1 MGQYQYNERDD
12 MNFSANKLRQEMEE
26 RIRQEEYQRYLAE
39 IDRDVKHNDIYGPA
53 SKMLERTIRREI
65 MSDDIARGVR
75 EVALVGGLVG
85 SIAGGIALCIA
96 SGASDAAY
104 NNAMERAMKDYE
116 SERSEQVNR
125 FVDEGMS
132 KQVQSLGELN
142 ERVAEKRQELEYG
155 QNAAYVEYRETRQ
168 EAQQTISD
176 ARDAYN
182 ARKEEI
188 AQASKAATENN
199 KQQITT
205 VVQEYK
211 KEIDRIKSEY
221 PEGPQRNE
229 ELQKAN
235 ERRAE
240 SMQRIAHD
248 YHLTQV
254 DLQFHTKMAEHDF
267 NSVVEKQK
275 EVITQAQTKMDNS
288 IAEARAGLS
297 NAETQLASFQANMY
311 SRDDMN
317 RSVMEA
323 IHQGHSGNFDNM
335 HNAVV
340 HNATGTFGEIRAAS
354 AAIAGG
360 SMAEAAAHAR
370 VAMSNAMFN
379 NGSSAEERFAQ
390 TIMSNHK
397 DIGLAIA
404 QQFGTKE
411 ERDLLSKCASFEKE
425 LNAYKVEK
433 DRAAREGLPEPPK
446 PKSPVSEAD
455 VAKAN
460 AIVSK
465 YSGSMDSEKDMMQSI
480 SMMRKSA
487 NELTAQNDRIQLA
500 NVAANKELANLNNK
514 AANVEKQLAQLTAD
528 HKLLERGKTA
538 DGVKLT
544 DAQRKELMARIGNA
558 NVQDLQKQLLDI
570 KTKQKGINNDIAK
583 NNNLIAQNN
592 KLITAIDRH
601 TNRLEKNGKAILQT
615 ARRSQPVTLFGGIL
629 KDDKGGALIKLKYK
643 DKNGNLHYITK
654 KAKNPNKAANDMQK
668 KGINKIFNSVSKISR
683 EVKKE
688 MNKGNAFQNELMKNA
703 RSMSNF
709 ARKYDLAIGI
719 GSTAIRMLGKVG
731 KPLGNGMM
739 KAGKNIF
746 KKIGG
751 NNATRLG
758 NMMKGLSQNAK
769 FQKFVKVG
777 KIAGN
782 SGKAIGG
789 KLLKAPSAILKA
801 PMKLMNAPQE
811 LAKGAAKVA
820 WRTTRKV
827 TGVTVRGAKKVTKKA
842 LKATV
847 GKTRFGKKI
856 SSVFSSAKNKLNAFK
871 QSLSKLNPMKFL
883 KKKLAGLISTLT
895 SALTSVLSF
904 CGTILLYVLGA
915 IAGFAG
921 IVIVVIIL
929 ASLLLSI
936 INAIFNWLKSLGAEY
951 DTYVINNPN
960 YILNQAVNYRYEE
973 LQILESIEG
982 GGLVPSV
989 DPIEFNKMGWWMF
1002 GAVDITSLRG
1012 SSDLNNLAY
1021 DPSLA
1026 DVLLTSYNEGAY
1038 KGVAAIGK
1046 TFKTYYNNLSF
1057 TTFLRQYDKA
1067 NISYYPY
1074 DAYTDGSL
1082 SGDTPSLYEISNAKD
1097 VLAMVDTLYQDADE
1111 DASENDDDKKRMQVH
1126 EVLAYLGIGDYR
1138 QRIKYKDDD
1147 IPTYKENLFWRTHKL
1162 VYKSG
1167 TSTNQ
1172 IKYHTTK
1179 KSSSD
1184 ENSYI
1189 VNSSYI
1195 YSRNADGTFK
1205 KYADGSYQTSY
1216 TSSLACDNSHQET
1229 ITLKYDEVTY
1239 TSPHRTQSQYNW
1251 TYRDEYPMY
1260 TIANL
1265 DVIDGVKTNA
1275 TKLTPSQLFYYSHSL
1290 DYLLT
1295 TYPTYGTSGGTGV
1308 GIKNNQGTE
1317 LTINTTYYGTNY
1329 KTATELATLKGML
1342 DDASSDCRVT
1352 FYRQS
1357 GTSFRVVDSS
1367 GYYLGTYNIRGS
1379 DSGHLLNMITQYTV
1393 GSTTYTFNTASNS
1406 WDGTNL
1412 EAFFITWDA
1421 SESKFNFKVIA
1432 APYKSGVSVQSRLK
1446 DAINIDSNGTQC
1458 SFLLPYFSGVDMV
1471 ASCDC
1476 EKIRNAEEKT
1486 LYYTY
1491 CTGHLDLEVG
1501 VIVTTIDDGDAL
1513 FKAAREMRTFPKWK
1527 KSDNEGFLGIVI
1539 YSNDDYASGWGSY
1552 TLRTF
1557 NPSNDWKSDSKLIEV
1572 ARSKAA
1578 VDHEYEVEDDEES
1591 ISKVRGQAYTIDG
1604 AKAFKVLDNRTIQLL
1619 LRFNNQSYYVYS
1631 FTSGEQVGLSAD
1643 NGNGVKSKYDIRIY
1657 GDKGKFEPHVGD

>member
-39 IDRDVKHNDIYGPA
+39 IDRDVKSNDIYGPA

-116 SERSEQVNR
+116 SERSEQINR
-125 FVDEGMS
+125 YVDEGMS
-132 KQVQSLGELN
+132 RQVQSLGELN

-317 RSVMEA
+317 RSVMDA
-323 IHQGHSGNFDNM
+323 MNNGHSGNFDSM

-340 HNATGTFGEIRAAS
+340 HNATGTFSEVKAAG
-354 AAIAGG
+354 AAMVGG
-360 SMAEAAAHAR
+360 SMADAAIHAR
-370 VAMSNAMFN
+370 AAIGNAIFN

-411 ERDLLSKCASFEKE
+411 ERELLSKCASFEKE

-433 DRAAREGLPEPPK
+433 DRAMREGLPEPPR

-455 VAKAN
+455 VSKAN

-487 NELTAQNDRIQLA
+487 NELVAQNDRIQLA
-500 NVAANKELANLNNK
+500 NVAANKELANLNSK
-514 AANVEKQLAQLTAD
+514 AANIEKQIAQLNAD

-544 DAQRKELMARIGNA
+544 DAQRKELMARIGGA
-558 NVQDLQKQLLDI
+558 NVGDLQKQLLDI

-592 KLITAIDRH
+592 KLVTAIDRH

-654 KAKNPNKAANDMQK
+654 KAKDPNKAANDMQK
-668 KGINKIFNSVSKISR
+668 KGINKIFNSIGKISR

-688 MNKGNAFQNELMKNA
+688 MNKGNAVQNEIMKTA
-703 RSMSNF
+703 RGMSNF

-777 KIAGN
+777 RIAGN

-789 KLLKAPSAILKA
+789 KLLRAPSAILKA

-820 WRTTRKV
+820 WRTTRKI
-827 TGVTVRGAKKVTKKA
+827 TGVTVRGAKKVTKKVM
-842 LKATV
+842 KNTV
-847 GKTRFGKKI
+847 GKTKFGKKI
-856 SSVFSSAKNKLNAFK
+856 SSMFSSAKNRLNAFK

-895 SALTSVLSF
+895 SALSSILSF

-915 IAGFAG
+915 VAGFAG

-951 DTYVINNPN
+951 DTYVINKPN

-982 GGLVPSV
+982 GSLVPSI

-1002 GAVDITSLRG
+1002 GAMDITSLREN
-1012 SSDLNNLAY
+1012 SNINNLAY
-1021 DPSLA
+1021 DPLLA

-1046 TFKTYYNNLSF
+1046 TFKTSYNTLSF
-1057 TTFLRQYDKA
+1057 TTFLRKYDKT

-1147 IPTYKENLFWRTHKL
+1147 IATYKENLFWRTHKL
-1162 VYKSG
+1162 VYTNG
-1167 TSTNQ
+1167 TKTSQ

-1179 KSSSD
+1179 QSSSNAD
-1184 ENSYI
+1184 SYI

-1195 YSRNADGTFK
+1195 YSRNS
-1205 KYADGSYQTSY
+1205 DGSFKTNSNGTYKTESI
-1216 TSSLACDNSHQET
+1216 SGLACDSSHQQT
-1229 ITLKYDEVTY
+1229 LALKYDTVTY
-1239 TSPHRTQSQYNW
+1239 TSPHQNQYQYNW
-1251 TYRDEYPMY
+1251 AHRDEYDMDHWRNSRVIENKQY
-1260 TIANL
+1260 YAN
-1265 DVIDGVKTNA
+1265 
-1275 TKLTPSQLFYYSHSL
+1275 KLTASQLFYYYNSL
-1290 DYLLT
+1290 DYSLT
-1295 TYPTYGTSGGTGV
+1295 TYPSTASSGGVTSRS
-1308 GIKNNQGTE
+1308 GTA
-1317 LTINTTYYGTNY
+1317 LTYATVYYGTNT

-1342 DDASSDCRVT
+1342 NDASSDCRVT
-1352 FYRQS
+1352 FYRQT
-1357 GTSFRVVDSS
+1357 GASFRVVDSS
-1367 GYYLGTYNIRGS
+1367 GYYLGTYNIRS
-1379 DSGHLLNMITQYTV
+1379 ADSGNLLNMITQYKS
-1393 GSTTYTFNTASNS
+1393 GNTTYTLNTASNAYHY
-1406 WDGTNL
+1406 TNL

-1421 SESKFNFKVIA
+1421 SESKFSFKIIA
-1432 APYKSGVSVQSRLK
+1432 APYKSGVATQTRLSGG
-1446 DAINIDSNGTQC
+1446 IDLDNTYQC
-1458 SFLLPYFSGVDMV
+1458 SYQLPYFTGANMV

-1476 EKIRNAEEKT
+1476 PKIENKQEKT
-1486 LYYTY
+1486 LNYTY
-1491 CTGHLDLEVG
+1491 CTGHLDLNVG
-1501 VIVTTIDDGDAL
+1501 VVVTTIDDGDAL

-1539 YSNDDYASGWGSY
+1539 YSNDEYASGWGSY

-1557 NPSNDWKSDSKLIEV
+1557 TPSNDWKSDSKLIEV

-1643 NGNGVKSKYDIRIY
+1643 NGNGVKSKYDIKIY